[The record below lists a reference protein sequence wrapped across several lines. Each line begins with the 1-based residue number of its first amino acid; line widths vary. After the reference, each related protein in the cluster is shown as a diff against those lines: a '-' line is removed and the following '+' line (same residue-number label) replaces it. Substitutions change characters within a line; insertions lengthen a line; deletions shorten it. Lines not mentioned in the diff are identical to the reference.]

1 MLRETKSSKRKFST
15 RLYFV
20 IVAIF
25 GLVSIT
31 SLWAS
36 AKVGWHGSTS
46 TVLPV
51 GARPLV
57 QKPVEPAPVS
67 VTVETVMLTPH
78 GFEPK
83 EFERSAGK
91 FLLGIDNRIKPEE
104 FTFEIV
110 EENGYK
116 VRQLKLPKGQIR
128 LRKLLNLQ
136 AGHYSLREVDHPE
149 WTCSIVLTP

>member
-1 MLRETKSSKRKFST
+1 MLRETKSSKGKFST
-15 RLYFV
+15 RLYV
-20 IVAIF
+20 VTAAIL
-25 GLVSIT
+25 GLASIT
-31 SLWAS
+31 TFWAS
-36 AKVGWHGSTS
+36 AKVGWLGSTS
-46 TVLPV
+46 TVPPV
-51 GARPLV
+51 SVRPLV
-57 QKPVEPAPVS
+57 QNPVEPAPAS
-67 VTVETVMLTPH
+67 VTVETVRLTPQ

-91 FLLGIDNRIKPEE
+91 FLLGIDNRISLDE

-110 EENGYK
+110 QEDGHK

-136 AGHYSLREVDHPE
+136 AGRYLLRDVDHPE